1 MVTSAVSLLG
11 LHNIFKLS
19 PFLWPKN
26 DSVLL
31 HIVLPRALGIYY
43 ICNQENKSLRLAE
56 IYLVAFNSSLFA
68 SHLVHQNEEFIPE
81 LSFNEQISRFLYHS
95 KTVGCHFRALFLQM
109 EVVISWVGISLLW
122 WFLLVL
128 MVLEFKYPS

>member
-43 ICNQENKSLRLAE
+43 ICNQENNSLRLEE
-56 IYLVAFNSSLFA
+56 IYLTALCLLSNW
-68 SHLVHQNEEFIPE
+68 VHQDEEFIPQ

-95 KTVGCHFRALFLQM
+95 KALGCHLRALFIQM
-109 EVVISWVGISLLW
+109 EVVISWIGISLLW
-122 WFLLVL
+122 QFLLVL
-128 MVLEFKYPS
+128 MVLGFKYPS

>member
-19 PFLWPKN
+19 PFLRPKN
-26 DSVLL
+26 DSVFL

-43 ICNQENKSLRLAE
+43 ICNQENKSLRLAKT
-56 IYLVAFNSSLFA
+56 YLVAFNSSLFA
-68 SHLVHQNEEFIPE
+68 SNLAHQNEEFISE

-95 KTVGCHFRALFLQM
+95 KTVGCHFRSLFLQM
-109 EVVISWVGISLLW
+109 EVVISWIGISLLW
-122 WFLLVL
+122 
-128 MVLEFKYPS
+128 